1 VNPRFP
7 LRLPGF
13 LLLLA
18 AITPNQHA
26 AELTV
31 TTTLQQTGEPIP
43 ARLHLTDPDGRPVR
57 ASSSLP
63 FWHDHVSSPGEARF
77 EVVPG
82 EYSLTVERGPE
93 WSSESLE
100 LELPTGVAATNVTVA
115 LRRLVSLPDEGWWPG
130 ETHIHRPIAHAE
142 LLMRAEDLHFGQ
154 FISWW
159 NATNPWNDTP
169 LPSSVIRPFDENRFL
184 HSLAGEDERDGGA
197 LLFFNL
203 DQPIDITSGRRH
215 HPSSLLYAR
224 QAQAAGA
231 WIDIEKPFWWDVP
244 MWIAHG
250 IGDSIGIANNHL
262 HRGGVLGNEAWGRSR
277 DMEEFPG
284 PRGNGRWTQEIYY
297 HLLNCG
303 IRLPPSAGSA
313 SGVLPNPVGYN
324 RVYVRIDGEPS
335 RDKWFDGLKTGRAF
349 VSNGPLLR
357 VTANDQHPGHVFQT
371 DRNSLDLAIEARLD
385 SRDPIER
392 IELVRNGLA
401 EVIELPAPVT
411 IQESGWFLVRAVT
424 TLTNTLRFAATGP
437 FYVELNGTRQSPH
450 QHESA
455 AFFLEWCEERIATLT
470 TNSSINQAQRE
481 EVLAPW
487 REARA
492 FWQTKMDEATPRG
505 SQYRPA
511 IDESDAAYWLNTML
525 EHHFTRDEMRQVTGF
540 NPEQLTRAL
549 GRLPPRESAPA
560 NALRILPYPGGRH
573 PRIGFLEGALSPQRE
588 TKVSV
593 FTPWDPD
600 SYVVVDVPEA
610 LWSNL
615 GLTYLAH
622 THIDTIWDRQGV
634 ALPRL
639 EWTRHPDGSLS
650 HQRVLPN
657 GIAFGAKVV
666 ARERH
671 VEMEL
676 WLRNGTAEKLTDL
689 RVHNCVMLK
698 GAAGFA
704 AQSNTNRRLDSP
716 FAAARSA
723 DGKRWIITAWEHCH
737 RPWANAPVPCIHSD
751 PRFPDLE
758 PGEEGRLRGWL
769 WFYESR
775 DLNARLDQLAEE
787 MRETR

>member
-1 VNPRFP
+1 
-7 LRLPGF
+7 
-13 LLLLA
+13 
-18 AITPNQHA
+18 
-26 AELTV
+26 
-31 TTTLQQTGEPIP
+31 
-43 ARLHLTDPDGRPVR
+43 
-57 ASSSLP
+57 
-63 FWHDHVSSPGEARF
+63 
-77 EVVPG
+77 
-82 EYSLTVERGPE
+82 
-93 WSSESLE
+93 
-100 LELPTGVAATNVTVA
+100 
-115 LRRLVSLPDEGWWPG
+115 
-130 ETHIHRPIAHAE
+130 
-142 LLMRAEDLHFGQ
+142 
-154 FISWW
+154 
-159 NATNPWNDTP
+159 
-169 LPSSVIRPFDENRFL
+169 
-184 HSLAGEDERDGGA
+184 
-197 LLFFNL
+197 
-203 DQPIDITSGRRH
+203 
-215 HPSSLLYAR
+215 
-224 QAQAAGA
+224 
-231 WIDIEKPFWWDVP
+231 
-244 MWIAHG
+244 
-250 IGDSIGIANNHL
+250 
-262 HRGGVLGNEAWGRSR
+262 
-277 DMEEFPG
+277 
-284 PRGNGRWTQEIYY
+284 
-297 HLLNCG
+297 
-303 IRLPPSAGSA
+303 
-313 SGVLPNPVGYN
+313 
-324 RVYVRIDGEPS
+324 
-335 RDKWFDGLKTGRAF
+335 
-349 VSNGPLLR
+349 
-357 VTANDQHPGHVFQT
+357 
-371 DRNSLDLAIEARLD
+371 
-385 SRDPIER
+385 
-392 IELVRNGLA
+392 
-401 EVIELPAPVT
+401 
-411 IQESGWFLVRAVT
+411 
-424 TLTNTLRFAATGP
+424 
-437 FYVELNGTRQSPH
+437 
-450 QHESA
+450 
-455 AFFLEWCEERIATLT
+455 
-470 TNSSINQAQRE
+470 
-481 EVLAPW
+481 
-487 REARA
+487 
-492 FWQTKMDEATPRG
+492 MDEATPRG

-689 RVHNCVMLK
+689 RVQNCVMLK